1 MIRTRRGKVIKVL
14 KRRTNLTEILVE
26 VEGFLEKAINYDD
39 LTGEIR
45 EGAEVILNTTALRLA
60 LGTGGRHFVMHV
72 LGKENLDI
80 SSLGHIMKLRY
91 TPWQIKCLAVEEK
104 NSFYREKMEQFTNLG
119 GMPVV
124 IAPLHSLV
132 PLIVAAFQQALG
144 GKGKVAYL
152 MTDGAALPLAFSE
165 LVYQL
170 QGQGLIQK
178 TITVGHA
185 FGGDLEAVNIYTG
198 LIAAYQV
205 AEADMAVVAMG
216 PGIVGTGS
224 QYGFTG
230 IEQGEIV
237 NSVNILGGRP
247 IAVPRLSFADTRER
261 HQGISHHTLTS
272 LGKIALTP
280 ALLPLPKLE
289 KIKMELLQ
297 RQLSEADIF
306 QKHQVIEIEDTSQ
319 ALQLLEQL
327 GIRVTTMGRGPEEE
341 KEFFQ
346 AGAVAGLLA
355 ANLAGYLLAPAR

>member
-1 MIRTRRGKVIKVL
+1 MIRTRRGKVVKVL
-14 KRRTNLTEILVE
+14 KRRTNLTEVLVE
-26 VEGFLEKAINYDD
+26 VEGVLEKAINYDD
-39 LTGEIR
+39 LTGEIK
-45 EGAEVILNTTALRLA
+45 EGTEVILNTTALRLG
-60 LGTGGRHFVMHV
+60 LGTGGRHFVMHI
-72 LGKENLDI
+72 LGEDNLDI

-91 TPWQIKCLAVEEK
+91 TPWQVKCLAVEEED
-104 NSFYREKMEQFTNLG
+104 SFYRGKMEKFTSLK

-132 PLIVAAFQQALG
+132 PLVAAAFQQALG

-170 QGQGLIQK
+170 QGQGLIEK

-185 FGGDLEAVNIYTG
+185 FGGDLEAVNVYTG
-198 LIAAYQV
+198 LIAACQV
-205 AEADMAVVAMG
+205 VEADMAVIAMG

-224 QYGFTG
+224 EYGFTG
-230 IEQGEIV
+230 IEQGEII
-237 NSVNILGGRP
+237 NSVNVLGGRP

-289 KIKMELLQ
+289 KVKMELIQ
-297 RQLSEADIF
+297 RQLSETGIR
-306 QKHQVIEIEDTSQ
+306 QKHQVIEMEDTSR
-319 ALQLLEQL
+319 ALDLLEQL
-327 GIRVTTMGRGPEEE
+327 GIRVTTMGRGPQEE

-355 ANLAGYLLAPAR
+355 ANLTYYLLTPAR

>member
-1 MIRTRRGKVIKVL
+1 MIRTRRGKVTKVL
-14 KRRTNLTEILVE
+14 RKRSNLTEVLVE
-26 VEGFLEKAINYDD
+26 VEGVLEKAINYDD

-45 EGAEVILNTTALRLA
+45 EGTEVILNTTALNLR
-60 LGTGGRHFVMHV
+60 LGTGGLHFVMHI
-72 LGKENLDI
+72 LDEDNLDI

-91 TPWQIKCLAVEEK
+91 TPWQIKCLAVEEEG
-104 NSFYREKMEQFTNLG
+104 SFHRQEMEKFTSLK
-119 GMPVV
+119 GMPII

-132 PLIVAAFQQALG
+132 PLVVAAFQQTFK
-144 GKGKVAYL
+144 GKAKVAYL

-165 LVYQL
+165 LIYQL
-170 QGQGLIQK
+170 QEKGLIQK

-205 AEADMAVVAMG
+205 VEADVVVVAMG

-237 NSVNILGGRP
+237 NSVNILGGKP
-247 IAVPRLSFADTRER
+247 IAVPRLSFADQRQR

-272 LGKIALTP
+272 LGKIALTS

-289 KIKMELLQ
+289 KAKRDLVQ
-297 RQLSEADIF
+297 KQLEEAGVF
-306 QKHQVIEIEDTSQ
+306 QKHQVIEMEDTSHS
-319 ALQLLEQL
+319 LQLLEQL
-327 GIRVTTMGRGPEEE
+327 GISVTTMGRGPEEE

-355 ANLAGYLLAPAR
+355 ANLNDYLLTPAH